1 MKSPARDG
9 PSRQGGAV
17 ASARWAR
24 IFRRLLLAS
33 LVLPI
38 DRMPCPPAS
47 PVRVRR
53 RSEAAREALR
63 VQLVDTA
70 MRLFREGGERAV
82 SMRLLAREVGISTM
96 ALYTYFPTKAHLM
109 HHIWTDV
116 LRLACVRGEEAA
128 AASPCDWSRLDA
140 CLQGFLT
147 YWMDHPDHLREILRA
162 WQADGDG
169 QGPPTWFHA
178 QRVQLDQL
186 LRPLSSPRDEEVRM
200 AECRDQILTQMLGAQ
215 MMLLVH
221 AQAPRA
227 TRQRLIEN
235 TTRTALASLR
245 ARMNPEGAAGA

>member
-1 MKSPARDG
+1 
-9 PSRQGGAV
+9 
-17 ASARWAR
+17 
-24 IFRRLLLAS
+24 
-33 LVLPI
+33 
-38 DRMPCPPAS
+38 MPCPPAS

-128 AASPCDWSRLDA
+128 AASACDWSRLDA
-140 CLQGFLT
+140 CLQGFLS

-169 QGPPTWFHA
+169 QGPPTWFRA
-178 QRVQLDQL
+178 QCVQLDQL
-186 LRPLSSPRDEEVRM
+186 LRPLSPTHDEAARM
-200 AECRDQILTQMLGAQ
+200 TACRDQILTQVLGAQ

-221 AQAPRA
+221 AQAPLA
-227 TRQRLIEN
+227 TRQRLIES
-235 TTRTALASLR
+235 TTRMTLASLR
-245 ARMNPEGAAGA
+245 AQMNPEGAAGA